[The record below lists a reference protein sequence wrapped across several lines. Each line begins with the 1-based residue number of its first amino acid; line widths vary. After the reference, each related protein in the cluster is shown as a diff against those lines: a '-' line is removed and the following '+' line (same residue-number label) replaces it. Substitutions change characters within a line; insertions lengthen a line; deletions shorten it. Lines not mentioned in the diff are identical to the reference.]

1 VPKSE
6 VIGILVNPNSSTEGE
21 EQLRDARGAAQAIG
35 QQLLVL
41 SADTDSNLE
50 KAFAAAAECH
60 RALGLPPC
68 LRHPLIDTFRN
79 SPIDKQAKILCASHT
94 VLAHRDVSRAVV
106 PPLGLLHRRELRD
119 HDSFD
124 RSFTL
129 EELEWPVRG
138 VELDVEPHESTR
150 HIFPIRL
157 QFLPIAYTLAN
168 IDEIG
173 GHRLLLRFGWMGQMR
188 ADQMIDG
195 DLDSAIGLYLF
206 RTTRACDN

>member
-1 VPKSE
+1 MRGTSRPTNWE
-6 VIGILVNPNSSTEGE
+6 VGRLFTA
-21 EQLRDARGAAQAIG
+21 QDAVHVR
-35 QQLLVL
+35 
-41 SADTDSNLE
+41 SASRTTIRSRLMMTRRRSHLGP
-50 KAFAAAAECH
+50 AECH

-129 EELEWPVRG
+129 KELEWSVRG

-150 HIFPIRL
+150 HIFPICL
-157 QFLPIAYTLAN
+157 QLLPIAYTLAN

-173 GHRLLLRFGWMGQMR
+173 GHRLLLRFVQLNLFLERLTMLHKR
-188 ADQMIDG
+188 AAQRG
-195 DLDSAIGLYLF
+195 F
-206 RTTRACDN
+206 RSLIRKQGVP

>member
-1 VPKSE
+1 
-6 VIGILVNPNSSTEGE
+6 
-21 EQLRDARGAAQAIG
+21 
-35 QQLLVL
+35 
-41 SADTDSNLE
+41 
-50 KAFAAAAECH
+50 
-60 RALGLPPC
+60 
-68 LRHPLIDTFRN
+68 
-79 SPIDKQAKILCASHT
+79 

-150 HIFPIRL
+150 HIFPICL

-206 RTTRACDN
+206 RTIRACDN